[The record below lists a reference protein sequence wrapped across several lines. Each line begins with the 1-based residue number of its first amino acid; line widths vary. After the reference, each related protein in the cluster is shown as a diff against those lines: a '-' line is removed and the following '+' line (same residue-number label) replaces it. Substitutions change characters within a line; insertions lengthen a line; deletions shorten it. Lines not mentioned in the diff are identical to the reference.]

1 MKLYDELAE
10 WWPLFSEP
18 QHYRDE
24 AEFFREL
31 IEHESAGM
39 ARTMLE
45 LGAGG
50 GNNASHL
57 KHRFA
62 MTLVDLSPEMTALS
76 RALNPE
82 CEHVQADMRTVR
94 LDRHFDAV
102 FVHDAIMY
110 MMNADDLSQ
119 VIATT
124 YSHCRAG
131 GVVLFV
137 PDYTR
142 ETFIER
148 TDHGGRNLGRRGL
161 RYLEW
166 TFDPDPA
173 DSTYVTEFAILT
185 REEDGETRVVHD
197 RHVEGLFAR
206 SQWLTLLRG
215 AGFDARVIRDKWERD
230 VFLARRQMTEKEVQ

>member
-18 QHYRDE
+18 EDYREE
-24 AEFFREL
+24 AESFRKL
-31 IEHESAGM
+31 IEDESAGT
-39 ARTMLE
+39 ARTLLE

-62 MTLVDLSPEMTALS
+62 MTLVDLSPEMISIS

-82 CEHVQADMRTVR
+82 CEHLQADMRTVR
-94 LDRHFDAV
+94 LGRLFDAV

-110 MMNADDLSQ
+110 MTNADDLRH
-119 VIATT
+119 VIATA
-124 YSHCRAG
+124 YSHCRPG
-131 GVVLFV
+131 GVALFV

-142 ETFIER
+142 ETFIEK
-148 TDHGGRNLGRRGL
+148 TEHGGRDLGRRRL

-166 TFDPDPA
+166 TFDPDPT
-173 DSTYVTEFAILT
+173 DNTYVTEFAIL
-185 REEDGETRVVHD
+185 RRDGDGETRLVHD

-206 SQWLTLLRG
+206 SQWLTILRG
-215 AGFDARVIRDKWERD
+215 AGFDARVIHDKWERD
-230 VFLARRQMTEKEVQ
+230 MFLACRR